1 MPLPL
6 PLGKWGRSLEAVL
19 NFGESIY
26 IKLTNKAFHTQSQK
40 LLQALSFPVLP
51 PETFIHQ

>member
-19 NFGESIY
+19 NSGESIY